1 MLKALLI
8 IIVLFLAVG
17 YAIVLLR
24 QLNSTA
30 QQLGKL
36 RQDLAKSDANLN
48 DKLNTIQDKQ
58 AVQEAL
64 LGTDEPKTTND
75 TTSSTRSEKTARRT

>member
-1 MLKALLI
+1 MLKVLII
-8 IIVLFLAVG
+8 IIVLFLACG

-48 DKLNTIQDKQ
+48 DRLKTIQ
-58 AVQEAL
+58 ARQETPETPLDAQ
-64 LGTDEPKTTND
+64 
-75 TTSSTRSEKTARRT
+75 SSTRLDAQNTDERT

>member
-1 MLKALLI
+1 MLKALII
-8 IIVLFLAVG
+8 IIVLFLACG

-48 DKLNTIQDKQ
+48 DRLKTIQ
-58 AVQEAL
+58 ARQETPLETPLDAQ
-64 LGTDEPKTTND
+64 
-75 TTSSTRSEKTARRT
+75 SSTRLDAQNTDERT

>member
-1 MLKALLI
+1 MFKALI
-8 IIVLFLAVG
+8 VIIVLFVACG

-36 RQDLAKSDANLN
+36 RQDLAKSDAKLN
-48 DKLNTIQDKQ
+48 DQLKTIQAQ
-58 AVQEAL
+58 QQTLSSTES
-64 LGTDEPKTTND
+64 TTN
-75 TTSSTRSEKTARRT
+75 EK

>member
-1 MLKALLI
+1 MLKPLLV
-8 IIVLFLAVG
+8 IIVLFLGCG

-36 RQDLAKSDANLN
+36 RQDLARSDANLN
-48 DKLNTIQDKQ
+48 DKLKTIQDKQ
-58 AVQEAL
+58 AVQETL
-64 LGTDEPKTTND
+64 LNEQSGTRTENDE
-75 TTSSTRSEKTARRT
+75 

>member
-1 MLKALLI
+1 MLKVLI
-8 IIVLFLAVG
+8 IIILLFLACG

-48 DKLNTIQDKQ
+48 DRLKTIQ
-58 AVQEAL
+58 ARQETLETPLDAQ
-64 LGTDEPKTTND
+64 
-75 TTSSTRSEKTARRT
+75 SSTRTQAQDTDERT

>member
-1 MLKALLI
+1 MLKALLV
-8 IIVLFLAVG
+8 IIVLFLACG

-36 RQDLAKSDANLN
+36 RQDLAKSDAKVN
-48 DKLNTIQDKQ
+48 DKL
-58 AVQEAL
+58 QEIEERQL
-64 LGTDEPKTTND
+64 EERKREK
-75 TTSSTRSEKTARRT
+75 SSTRNGADTPL

>member
-1 MLKALLI
+1 MLKALLF
-8 IIVLFLAVG
+8 IIVLFLACG

-36 RQDLAKSDANLN
+36 RQNLAKSDANLN
-48 DKLNTIQDKQ
+48 DKLKTIQDKQ
-58 AVQEAL
+58 AVQETL
-64 LGTDEPKTTND
+64 LGAQ
-75 TTSSTRSEKTARRT
+75 SSTRLDANETDEQT

>member
-8 IIVLFLAVG
+8 IIVLFVGCG

-48 DKLNTIQDKQ
+48 DKLKTIQDQQ
-58 AVQEAL
+58 AVQEML
-64 LGTDEPKTTND
+64 LDAQ
-75 TTSSTRSEKTARRT
+75 SSTRLDAQDTNQQT

>member
-1 MLKALLI
+1 MLKVLII
-8 IIVLFLAVG
+8 IIVLFLACG

-48 DKLNTIQDKQ
+48 DRLKTIQAKQ
-58 AVQEAL
+58 ETPLDAQ
-64 LGTDEPKTTND
+64 
-75 TTSSTRSEKTARRT
+75 SSTRTQAQDTDERT